1 MNKPRD
7 SAPLPRLSGAA
18 LLLPVALV
26 LYGLWTLPSGYF
38 TGISTSRY
46 PTAVKAVLGL
56 GAIASGVGLLRR
68 LAWAPWPGALVLA
81 TQLVS
86 VRLPGYSHHAVVFA
100 GIWFNFPTSEGTIH
114 LGINVLAL
122 AMLIVLFVLLAP
134 APAPAAELAP
144 ASAAPPDAE
153 LRD

>member
-1 MNKPRD
+1 MNVPRH

-38 TGISTSRY
+38 TGMSTSSY
-46 PTAVKAVLGL
+46 PTSVKVALGL

-68 LAWAPWPGALVLA
+68 LAWAPWPAALVLA

-86 VRLPGYSHHAVVFA
+86 VRLPGYSHQAVVFA
-100 GIWFNFPTSEGTIH
+100 GLWFNLPTSEGTVH

-122 AMLIVLFVLLAP
+122 AMLIVLFVLMT
-134 APAPAAELAP
+134 PAPAAGLPP
-144 ASAAPPDAE
+144 AVAAPPDAG
-153 LRD
+153 RGD